1 MTQATIPSDSSPSD
15 SSPSNSRAAAD
26 TIAVRRAVAVIVAVS
41 MAAVGGLLWILY
53 LNTGTEGNPS
63 SIAPWISAGLNTG
76 TAVFLIIGYRAV
88 RSGRVGLHRRAMGVA
103 LAFSTLFLLNYV
115 AYHYVSGD
123 TPYPGQGPAK
133 AFYLTLLGSHIAM
146 SVVALP
152 LVLITV
158 WAAIS
163 SRLDLHRRLV
173 RFTFPIWLYVSV
185 TGVLVAVVLKAA

>member
-1 MTQATIPSDSSPSD
+1 MTQATIPAE
-15 SSPSNSRAAAD
+15 SRTEADAA
-26 TIAVRRAVAVIVAVS
+26 AVRRAVAIIVGLS
-41 MAAVGGLLWILY
+41 LAAVAGLLWILY
-53 LNTGTEGNPS
+53 LNTGTEGDPS

-88 RSGRVGLHRRAMGVA
+88 RSGRVRAHRRAMVVA
-103 LAFSTLFLLNYV
+103 LGFSTLFLLNYV

-123 TPYPGQGPAK
+123 TPYPGHGPAK
-133 AFYLTLLGSHIAM
+133 ALYLTLLASHIAM

-158 WAAIS
+158 WAALS
-163 SRLDLHRRLV
+163 RRLDLHRRLV

-185 TGVLVAVVLKAA
+185 TGVLVAVILKAA